1 MNEILTDEVPTENE
15 TKDMYIDDDKLL
27 VNTYNNVLDT
37 VERID
42 VDAIQQS
49 DTNIDQEPMD
59 LKLNLKRKLKDEKT
73 DSKPNKLVFHDDSIE
88 NIQLV
93 GNEINITREDEDV
106 EMIPIETSTYIP
118 KYALNQSN
126 IDIIKVQLIYPG
138 ERQTKDELWLISR
151 QPVHPKYRLALRS
164 RIPN

>member
-27 VNTYNNVLDT
+27 VNTYNNVLDI

-49 DTNIDQEPMD
+49 DTNIDQEPID
-59 LKLNLKRKLKDEKT
+59 LKLNLKRRLKDEKT
-73 DSKPNKLVFHDDSIE
+73 DSKPNKLVFHGDSIE

-118 KYALNQSN
+118 KYVLNQSN
-126 IDIIKVQLIYPG
+126 IDIIKVQLIYPV
-138 ERQTKDELWLISR
+138 ERQTKDEL
-151 QPVHPKYRLALRS
+151 
-164 RIPN
+164 